1 MTDERKEHEMTDAE
15 LKRGREL
22 AEAWLKPS
30 PVVAE
35 NEVVFGEQEMA
46 RLLLKAVGELE
57 RMSKPEYATLADQFT
72 TKEL

>member
-1 MTDERKEHEMTDAE
+1 MTDAE

-30 PVVAE
+30 PVAAE

-46 RLLLKAVGELE
+46 RLLLKAVDELE
-57 RMSKPEYATLADQFT
+57 RM
-72 TKEL
+72 KEDGRRDR